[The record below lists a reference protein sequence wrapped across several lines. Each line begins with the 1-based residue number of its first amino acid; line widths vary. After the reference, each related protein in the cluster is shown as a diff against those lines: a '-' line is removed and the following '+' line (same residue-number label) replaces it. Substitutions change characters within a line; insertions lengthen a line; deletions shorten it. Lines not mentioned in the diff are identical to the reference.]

1 VVPFCLL
8 VCGGQC
14 NADFLLLLVLLEF
27 GKFCCCCCL
36 VVWCCHCSSGGHNER
51 SLSKFHKRIL
61 RLASQDELDDMVVKT
76 ADEEVA
82 LNYVRDKCMG
92 RKMPMVLVGAEYVSW
107 VAVVV
112 VVVGVGVVFYH
123 TCTALLPWWFRFRFS
138 FSYYLRCWY

>member
-1 VVPFCLL
+1 M
-8 VCGGQC
+8 
-14 NADFLLLLVLLEF
+14 
-27 GKFCCCCCL
+27 

-92 RKMPMVLVGAEYVSW
+92 RKMPMVLVGAEYVSG
-107 VAVVV
+107 AIVV

>member
-1 VVPFCLL
+1 M
-8 VCGGQC
+8 
-14 NADFLLLLVLLEF
+14 
-27 GKFCCCCCL
+27 

-112 VVVGVGVVFYH
+112 VVVGVAVAVCLPHVHRTAAMVVPFPFLLLVLPTLLVLTTCSFFYLFCLH
-123 TCTALLPWWFRFRFS
+123 KFILLHLCPTTAIRS
-138 FSYYLRCWY
+138 S